1 MFTACRI
8 NIVKYFLEVIEY
20 GKLWKSTLRRILF
33 SKLSISL
40 LSSLIFKRILLTGFT
55 KNFTTTIET
64 KLDKK
69 EITSEEIVKSYL
81 DRIEEKE
88 KDVQAFVTITT
99 DDGRDIE
106 FVEIAE
112 IPLNGRVFTILQPT
126 EEMDELDPDD
136 VLIFEVITDEDGNDI
151 VELVDADETI
161 DAVSEAFYALSE
173 ESDDE

>member
-1 MFTACRI
+1 MSDER
-8 NIVKYFLEVIEY
+8 KDFLEV
-20 GKLWKSTLRRILF
+20 T
-33 SKLSISL
+33 
-40 LSSLIFKRILLTGFT
+40 
-55 KNFTTTIET
+55 
-64 KLDKK
+64 D
-69 EITSEEIVKSYL
+69 EEIVSDDEL
-81 DRIEEKE
+81 DTEAFEEE
-88 KDVQAFVTITT
+88 VQFVTITT

-151 VELVDADETI
+151 VELVDDDETI

>member
-1 MFTACRI
+1 MSDER
-8 NIVKYFLEVIEY
+8 KDFLEV
-20 GKLWKSTLRRILF
+20 T
-33 SKLSISL
+33 
-40 LSSLIFKRILLTGFT
+40 
-55 KNFTTTIET
+55 
-64 KLDKK
+64 D
-69 EITSEEIVKSYL
+69 EEIVS
-81 DRIEEKE
+81 DDEFDTEAFE
-88 KDVQAFVTITT
+88 DGVQFVTITT

-151 VELVDADETI
+151 VELVDDDETI

-173 ESDDE
+173 EEIAEKALNDGAMIVNPAHLSKEDAARLLLAAE

>member
-1 MFTACRI
+1 MSDER
-8 NIVKYFLEVIEY
+8 KDFLEV
-20 GKLWKSTLRRILF
+20 T
-33 SKLSISL
+33 
-40 LSSLIFKRILLTGFT
+40 
-55 KNFTTTIET
+55 
-64 KLDKK
+64 D
-69 EITSEEIVKSYL
+69 EEIVSDDEL
-81 DRIEEKE
+81 DTEAFE
-88 KDVQAFVTITT
+88 DGVQFVTITT

-136 VLIFEVITDEDGNDI
+136 VLIFEVLTDEDGNDI
-151 VELVDADETI
+151 VELVDDDETI